1 MTFIQQDAV
10 LFAGSLRANLD
21 PFGEY
26 SDEALEAALAK
37 AAPLALLLA
46 LLPAPAPSPCS
57 QPKGPLI
64 ITQRAAGPQPGG
76 RGVRRTQTTGTYIT
90 LHFLR
95 AR

>member
-46 LLPAPAPSPCS
+46 PTPSPNPSPGS
-57 QPKGPLI
+57 QP
-64 ITQRAAGPQPGG
+64 
-76 RGVRRTQTTGTYIT
+76 YS
-90 LHFLR
+90 
-95 AR
+95 